1 MIGRAKAVGGA
12 AQLDVYRA
20 QSLLQNARV
29 RQEEYRM
36 RVAQDLQG
44 LNVLVGQPVPPD
56 TGSARPWPERSTQPV
71 AAGLPSSLL
80 QRRPDLLA
88 ARARVEAANSGIG
101 AARAAMLP
109 TISLTA
115 LTGGVS
121 NELNTLLNSGNRSWA
136 GVLGVSLPLFDW
148 GRRSANITSN
158 EEKLAAAMASYESAA
173 QVAFRETANALI
185 AGDHL
190 RPQLEAQQL
199 RVQSL
204 EKVASISR
212 TRFRSGLEDYFSSQ
226 DAQRELYSEQ
236 QQLIELQLKE
246 AVNMVNLYKALGGG
260 WSST

>member
-1 MIGRAKAVGGA
+1 
-12 AQLDVYRA
+12 
-20 QSLLQNARV
+20 
-29 RQEEYRM
+29 M

-44 LNVLVGQPVPPD
+44 LNVLVGQPVSPD
-56 TGSARPWPERSTQPV
+56 TGAARPWPEQSTESV

-88 ARARVEAANSGIG
+88 AYARVEAANSGVG
-101 AARAAMLP
+101 AAKAAMLP

-115 LTGGVS
+115 LAGGVS
-121 NELNTLLNSGNRSWA
+121 GELSTLLSSGSRSWA

-148 GRRSANITSN
+148 GRRSANITGS
-158 EEKLAAAMASYESAA
+158 EERLAAAMASYESAA

-185 AGDHL
+185 ASDHL
-190 RPQLEAQQL
+190 RPQLQAQQS
-199 RVQSL
+199 RVQAL
-204 EKVASISR
+204 ENVARISR